1 MAQKDPKRTPS
12 SSNHPFPGA
21 LGVSFMEG
29 YVFSAQGF
37 PRAHCCQAAHGGRW
51 AAAEKG
57 FAYLAISVSMC
68 FLYKPFYILA
78 SSGTILFSTV
88 AECEQK

>member
-1 MAQKDPKRTPS
+1 MPQKDPKRTPS

-21 LGVSFMEG
+21 LAVSFMEG

-51 AAAEKG
+51 AAAVRALLIWQSLSACV
-57 FAYLAISVSMC
+57 FSRNLSIFWQVQAPYC
-68 FLYKPFYILA
+68 F
-78 SSGTILFSTV
+78 
-88 AECEQK
+88 QQ